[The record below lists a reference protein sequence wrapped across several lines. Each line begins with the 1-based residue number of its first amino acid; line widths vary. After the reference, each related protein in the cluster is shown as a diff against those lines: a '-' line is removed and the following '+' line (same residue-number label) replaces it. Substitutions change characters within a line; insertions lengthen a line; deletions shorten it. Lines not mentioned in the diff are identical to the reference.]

1 MVTNINYQEENKNER
16 TIILPSGIQITM
28 SELQEF
34 INCVRE
40 GDYEYACDLHK
51 LWERR
56 ADESSKQSE
65 SETIKQQLEHEYKQE
80 RESDD

>member
-1 MVTNINYQEENKNER
+1 MIEENKNDR
-16 TIILPSGIQITM
+16 TITLPSGIQITM

-34 INCVRE
+34 INSVRE

-51 LWERR
+51 LWVCRT
-56 ADESSKQSE
+56 DESNKQSE
-65 SETIKQQLEHEYKQE
+65 SEKIKQQLEHEFKQE